1 MYYKNFVKIHLILLI
16 FNFTSPRL
24 DKIRQANR
32 EIVDWVFILSVG
44 RFPGTVSMTTK
55 SIGDSELRPI
65 CNYFLKKFKNSS
77 VYTYKKRKEL
87 ESVEAIQWT

>member
-1 MYYKNFVKIHLILLI
+1 MYISICTKNFVKILI
-16 FNFTSPRL
+16 FKFTSPRL

-65 CNYFLKKFKNSS
+65 CNFLKKNLKNSS
-77 VYTYKKRKEL
+77 VYTYKKKERN
-87 ESVEAIQWT
+87 

>member
-1 MYYKNFVKIHLILLI
+1 MYFSICTKNFVKILI
-16 FNFTSPRL
+16 FKFTSPRL
-24 DKIRQANR
+24 DRIRQANR

-65 CNYFLKKFKNSS
+65 CNFLKKNLKNSS
-77 VYTYKKRKEL
+77 VYTYKKGRN
-87 ESVEAIQWT
+87 

>member
-1 MYYKNFVKIHLILLI
+1 MYYKNFVKIHFNLLI

-65 CNYFLKKFKNSS
+65 CNYFKKFEK
-77 VYTYKKRKEL
+77 
-87 ESVEAIQWT
+87 

>member
-1 MYYKNFVKIHLILLI
+1 M
-16 FNFTSPRL
+16 

-65 CNYFLKKFKNSS
+65 CNYLKKKNFLLKNSS
-77 VYTYKKRKEL
+77 VYTYKKRKKL
-87 ESVEAIQWT
+87 ESVEAIQWTKNDFRNVLVALRGWL